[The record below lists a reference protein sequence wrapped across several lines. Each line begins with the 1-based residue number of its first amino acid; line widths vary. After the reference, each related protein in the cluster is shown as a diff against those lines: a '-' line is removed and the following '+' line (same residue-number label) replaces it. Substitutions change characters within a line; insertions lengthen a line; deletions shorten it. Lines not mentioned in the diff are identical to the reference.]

1 MRTFMLWSAL
11 VAFVATATLAA
22 WQPPATSPL
31 SPPNNGPRRAEPAW
45 HALIGATVHVKP
57 GQTLEHATVVVRDG
71 VIVSVQASP
80 GPRGDGKVVPPPPP
94 AGARAWDCTGLH
106 IYPGFIDAY
115 VEVDAPRPDA
125 NQPGSHWNP
134 RVTPQRTALDGPGV
148 DDRSGEALRKL
159 GFAAGAIAPRGGI
172 FRGSA
177 AVVSLAKP
185 LEPRSADRPPVYKP
199 MAYQSIAFDLQAI
212 QPGTQVVDTPGQGR
226 RRDETPDVQR
236 WSGYPDS
243 QMGAIALI
251 RQTFIDADWQAS
263 AKSAGEPASCLAAI
277 APGDALYVFGTNDEI
292 EAMRAAKIAREF
304 KRRAAI
310 LGCGTEFARLEAIK
324 KDGLPVIVPLA
335 YPRTPDVS
343 TIGKAESVELRDL
356 MTWEQ
361 APTNPRRL
369 DAAGVKVSLTT
380 ARLRDRADFSANLR
394 AALRH
399 GLPPERALAMLTTQ
413 PAELLG
419 AVDKLGTVEAGKVA
433 NLIVADGDLFVAWPK
448 PDPEADAKPTEERG
462 EEPARARG
470 GRGGGAGRGGE
481 THGAKVRDL
490 WIDGIRHEITPAP
503 DKSAHGTWVVVD
515 VDGKAVDKAAEDAV
529 RFVVAEGKVTY
540 LRSGKRASA
549 KNVSIRGPRVAY
561 TIDGKDLFEIDA
573 VLIDD
578 ATVIG
583 DKMTGVTQM
592 PGGRVH
598 RWSAA
603 RESTSTEVP
612 KEERKRPAN
621 DAEPNKAD
629 VEPAKPEAG
638 AEPPA
643 NPPPAK
649 PDGAPAPGRE
659 DGDRQPRKSAE
670 DEERERIAQVH
681 EKLGYPF
688 GPYMREA
695 LPKQPG
701 TLVIRNATIWTCN
714 AKNEVIENGVLVVQG
729 GKIVAVGG
737 AGLSPRV
744 AGELVEVDAK
754 GKHIAPGIIDC
765 HSHTG
770 ISGGVNE
777 AGQAITAEVRIEDV
791 TDPDAI
797 SWYRQLA
804 SGVTA
809 VNNLHGSANAIGG
822 QNCVN
827 KIRWG
832 VASADEMHFE
842 GAMPGIKFALGENPK
857 QANWGDRSTV
867 RYPQTRMGVEALIR
881 DRFTAARE
889 YVEATRRPTGAATKE
904 KTQPIAGSREVRV
917 EVAEVNTG
925 SFSFAASAS
934 SLPPRRDLELEA
946 LAEII
951 AGKRLVH
958 AHSYRQDEIL
968 MLCRVAGDFKFTIGT
983 FQHIL
988 EGYKVADELRTHALG
1003 ASAFSDWWAYKV
1015 EVQDAIPQAGPIM
1028 HEQGVAVSFNS
1039 DSDELARRLNAEA
1052 AKAIKYGLPGFDP
1065 SEALKF
1071 VTLNPAKQL
1080 AIADRVGSLE
1090 PGKDGDFAIWSS
1102 PPLSAFARCEA
1113 TYVDGR
1119 LMFSLEEDAAM
1130 RREIAKQRHR
1140 LIQKALA
1147 VGRSEPS
1154 GGGRTD
1160 PGFGGPWQRPT
1171 ASDESGGSYDT
1182 SGRPGMLQRYYMQML
1197 NRGQDPEAAQCGDC
1211 GMEHR

>member
-1 MRTFMLWSAL
+1 MRTLTLLSVGL
-11 VAFVATATLAA
+11 VFAASVALAA
-22 WQPPATSPL
+22 WQPPAASPL
-31 SPPNNGPRRAEPAW
+31 SPPNNGPRRSDPTW
-45 HALIGATVHVKP
+45 HALVGATVHVKP
-57 GQTLEHATVVVRDG
+57 GQTLESATVVIRGGRIESVRAG
-71 VIVSVQASP
+71 AAA
-80 GPRGDGKVVPPPPP
+80 DGKVVPPPAPE
-94 AGARAWDCTGLH
+94 GARVWDATGLH
-106 IYPGFIDAY
+106 VYPGFIDAY
-115 VEVDAPRPDA
+115 VEVEAPRPDA
-125 NQPGSHWNP
+125 NQPGSHWSA
-134 RVTPQRTALDGPGV
+134 RVTPQRSALDGPGV
-148 DDRSGEALRKL
+148 DDRTGESLRKL
-159 GFAAGAIAPRGGI
+159 GFAAAGISPRGGI

-177 AVVSLAKP
+177 AVVSLGKP
-185 LEPRSADRPPVYKP
+185 MDPRSADRPPVYRP
-199 MAYQSIAFDLQAI
+199 FAYHSIAFDLQAI
-212 QPGTQVVDTPGQGR
+212 QPGTQVVDSPGQGR

-263 AKSAGEPASCLAAI
+263 SKSSGDTGSCLDAI
-277 APGDALYVFGTNDEI
+277 APGDSLHLFATNDEL
-292 EAMRAAKIAREF
+292 EAPRAAKVAREF
-304 KRRAAI
+304 RRRAAI

-324 KDGLPVIVPLA
+324 RDGLPVIVPLN

-343 TIGKAESVELRDL
+343 TIGKAESVDLRDL

-361 APTNPRRL
+361 APTNARRL

-380 ARLRDRADFSANLR
+380 AKLRDRAEFTANLR

-399 GLPPERALAMLTTQ
+399 GLAPERALAMLTTQ

-419 AVDKLGTVEAGKVA
+419 VADKLGTIEAGKVA
-433 NLIVADGDLFVAWPK
+433 NLIVSDGDLFVAWPK
-448 PDPEADAKPTEERG
+448 PDPEVEARAA
-462 EEPARARG
+462 EEPRDEAARAPGGRAPGGRAGGAAG
-470 GRGGGAGRGGE
+470 GRGGDAR
-481 THGAKVRDL
+481 GAKIRDL
-490 WIDGIRHEITPAP
+490 WIDGVRHEITPAP

-515 VDGKAVDKAAEDAV
+515 VDGKPVDKAAADAV
-529 RFVVAEGKVTY
+529 RFVVGEGRVTY
-540 LRSGKRASA
+540 LRSGKRATA
-549 KNVSIRGPRVAY
+549 RNVSIRGPRVSY
-561 TIDGKDLFEIDA
+561 TIDGKELFEIEA

-583 DKMTGVTQM
+583 DRMTGVTQM
-592 PGGRVH
+592 PSGRVH
-598 RWSAA
+598 RWSAE
-603 RESTSTEVP
+603 RESSSTEVP
-612 KEERKRPAN
+612 REERGPRPEAR
-621 DAEPNKAD
+621 
-629 VEPAKPEAG
+629 PEGGAG
-638 AEPPA
+638 AERGGERPA
-643 NPPPAK
+643 EARAERREE
-649 PDGAPAPGRE
+649 GA
-659 DGDRQPRKSAE
+659 RQPARTAD
-670 DEERERIAQVH
+670 DEERERIAQVP
-681 EKLGYPF
+681 EKLGHPF

-737 AGLSPRV
+737 AGLTPRV

-754 GKHIAPGIIDC
+754 GKHVAPGIIDC

-777 AGQAITAEVRIEDV
+777 SGQAVTAEVRIGDV

-827 KIRWG
+827 KVRWG

-842 GAMPGIKFALGENPK
+842 GAKPGIKFALGENPK
-857 QANWGDRSTV
+857 QSNWGDRNTV

-889 YVEATRRPTGAATKE
+889 YAGAKGKA
-904 KTQPIAGSREVRV
+904 
-917 EVAEVNTG
+917 
-925 SFSFAASAS
+925 
-934 SLPPRRDLELEA
+934 RRDLELEA
-946 LAEII
+946 LAEIL
-951 AGKRLVH
+951 AGQRLVH

-968 MLCRVAGDFKFTIGT
+968 MLCRVAGDFGFKVGT

-988 EGYKVADELRTHALG
+988 EGYKVADELRVHALG

-1028 HEQGVAVSFNS
+1028 HEQGVVVSFNS
-1039 DSDELARRLNAEA
+1039 DSDELARRLNTEA

-1090 PGKDGDFAIWSS
+1090 PGKDADFAIWSAS
-1102 PPLSAFARCEA
+1102 PLSAFARCEA
-1113 TYVDGR
+1113 TYIDGR

-1130 RREIAKQRHR
+1130 RREIAKERHR

-1147 VGRSEPS
+1147 VGRSEPG
-1154 GGGRTD
+1154 GGGRAE
-1160 PGFGGPWQRPT
+1160 PGLGGPWQRPT
-1171 ASDESGGSYDT
+1171 EDGGSFDT
-1182 SGRPGMLQRYYMQML
+1182 SGRPGMLQRYYLQML

-1211 GMEHR
+1211 GLMHQ